1 MGVTDASLD
10 GYLSANLSS
19 VAGGVGAGILPCA
32 DVTQCGTYLVCP
44 TST

>member
-19 VAGGVGAGILPCA
+19 VAGGVIAANASYSTGVTWAGRGIF
-32 DVTQCGTYLVCP
+32 VGW
-44 TST
+44 